1 MTEAT
6 NHQVLHPTN
15 WKAAK
20 GYANGIVAEGRVVYL
35 GGQIGWTGDQVF
47 EAKDLAGQTRQTLR
61 NILDILKEGGGRPEH
76 IVKMTWYITDKAE
89 YLANLRE
96 IGVAYRDVMG
106 KHYPAMAM
114 VQVVAL
120 IEDEAKVEI
129 EATAVLPAK
138 QV

>member
-6 NHQVLHPTN
+6 IHQVLHPAN

-20 GYANGIVAEGRVVYL
+20 GYANGVVAEGRAVYL

-61 NILDILKEGGGRPEH
+61 NIVDILKEAGGRPEH

-120 IEDEAKVEI
+120 MEDEARVEI
-129 EATAVLPAK
+129 EATAVLPG
-138 QV
+138 

>member
-1 MTEAT
+1 MTAPTIHE
-6 NHQVLHPTN
+6 VLHPAN

-20 GYANGIVAEGRVVYL
+20 GYANGVAAEGRVVYL

-61 NILDILKEGGGRPEH
+61 NIVDILKEGGGRPEH

-120 IEDEAKVEI
+120 MEDEARVEI
-129 EATAVLPAK
+129 EATAVLSA
-138 QV
+138 